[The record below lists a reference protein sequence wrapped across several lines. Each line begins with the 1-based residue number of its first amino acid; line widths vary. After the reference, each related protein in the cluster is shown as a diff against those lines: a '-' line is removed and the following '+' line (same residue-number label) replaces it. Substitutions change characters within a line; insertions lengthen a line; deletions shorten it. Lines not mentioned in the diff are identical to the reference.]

1 MACKKTQ
8 ERITDEILFYI
19 QTFQHMPYKS
29 LSFKGILELFLIRDN
44 DVRMQQVF
52 RNIWNE
58 LAISNVFLCAWLCV
72 WMSERVCI
80 SVCHRSDCWCKL
92 CNVLWPMRTLTTH
105 SILRQ
110 MEPNGKFREQYWL
123 WHNTNTKTIFTYKHT
138 HTHVTHSLDVLHRMQ
153 YQPLTLI
160 CNIFIILTT
169 TLEIRLWVCVWVYR
183 FGCAWVNCWRGYC
196 VKYQL

>member
-1 MACKKTQ
+1 MSCKETQ
-8 ERITDEILFYI
+8 ERITNEILFYM
-19 QTFQHMPYKS
+19 QTFQQMPYKS
-29 LSFKGILELFLIRDN
+29 LSFKGVLELFLIRDN

-58 LAISNVFLCAWLCV
+58 LAISNIFHCAWLCV

-123 WHNTNTKTIFTYKHT
+123 WHNTNTNTIFTYKHT
-138 HTHVTHSLDVLHRMQ
+138 HTHTCHTLTWCPSQDAISTLNIDMQ
-153 YQPLTLI
+153 YFHNTYNYI
-160 CNIFIILTT
+160 GNS
-169 TLEIRLWVCVWVYR
+169 VVSMCVGV
-183 FGCAWVNCWRGYC
+183 
-196 VKYQL
+196 